1 MPDLILYWRPFLS
14 GFFLS
19 IFFIFSILFWSKRV
33 NLKNSSLRR
42 GERHL
47 HSVKVS
53 RWGGVAV
60 FLAFLLTVLFDPN
73 LVITRDIG
81 AILAGGSL
89 IFFLGV
95 WDDVWE
101 LKWTKQLFF
110 QILAVVIFFIFGAT
124 AFNFLNF
131 GTEFLYWREGIQI
144 LGIFLG
150 IVWILILINAM
161 NWLDGID
168 GISGGISLIACLTI
182 FLLSLK
188 PEVNQPPVGILS
200 IALGASILGFLIFN
214 FPPAKIM
221 LGSGGVFLIGFV
233 LAGLSVFAGAK
244 VATAL
249 LILFIPILDFFGVIF
264 KRWRKGKSI
273 FDPDREHLHHKLLEI
288 GWSQRKINWFF
299 YAVTAGVALAAL
311 HTRDFQKV
319 IILSLLAGGMTVF
332 YFFVNQKREL
342 TGDKKIKN

>member
-1 MPDLILYWRPFLS
+1 MPDLSLYWRPFLS

-19 IFFIFSILFWSKRV
+19 VFFIFLILFWNKRIIA
-33 NLKNSSLRR
+33 KNFSLRK
-42 GERHL
+42 EDRHL
-47 HSVKVS
+47 HSARVS

-60 FLAFLLTVLFDPN
+60 YLAFLLTVLSDPK
-73 LVITRDIG
+73 LIITRDIG

-95 WDDVWE
+95 WDDFRE
-101 LKWTKQLFF
+101 LKWTRQLFF
-110 QILAVVIFFIFGAT
+110 QILAVTVFFVFGAMT
-124 AFNFLNF
+124 KDIFNF
-131 GTEFLYWREGIQI
+131 GGEFSQWREGWQI
-144 LGIFLG
+144 LGILLG
-150 IVWILILINAM
+150 MVWILILINAM

-168 GISGGISLIACLTI
+168 GVSGGISLIACLTV

-221 LGSGGVFLIGFV
+221 LGSGGVFLISFV

-249 LILFIPILDFFGVIF
+249 LILFIPVLDFFGVII
-264 KRWRKGKSI
+264 KRWRAGKSI
-273 FDPDREHLHHKLLEI
+273 FYPDRGHLHHKLLAI

-299 YAVTAGVALAAL
+299 YLVTAMVALIAL
-311 HTRDFQKV
+311 NARDFQKV
-319 IILSLLAGGMTVF
+319 IILSVLVMGMTVF
-332 YFFVNQKREL
+332 YFFINR
-342 TGDKKIKN
+342 KIKIGGR

>member
-1 MPDLILYWRPFLS
+1 MPDLSLYWRPFLS

-19 IFFIFSILFWSKRV
+19 VFFIFLILFWNKRIIA
-33 NLKNSSLRR
+33 KNFSLRK
-42 GERHL
+42 EDRHL
-47 HSVKVS
+47 HSARVS

-60 FLAFLLTVLFDPN
+60 YLAFLLTVLSDPK
-73 LVITRDIG
+73 LIITRDIG

-95 WDDVWE
+95 WDDFRE
-101 LKWTKQLFF
+101 LKWTRQLFF
-110 QILAVVIFFIFGAT
+110 QILAVTVFFVFGAMT
-124 AFNFLNF
+124 KDIFNFE
-131 GTEFLYWREGIQI
+131 GEFSQWREGWQI
-144 LGIFLG
+144 LGILLG
-150 IVWILILINAM
+150 MVWILVLINAM

-168 GISGGISLIACLTI
+168 GVSGGISLIACLTV

-221 LGSGGVFLIGFV
+221 LGSGGVFLISFV

-249 LILFIPILDFFGVIF
+249 LILFIPVLDFFGVII
-264 KRWRKGKSI
+264 KRWRAGKSI
-273 FDPDREHLHHKLLEI
+273 FYPDRRHLHHKLLAI

-299 YAVTAGVALAAL
+299 YLVTAMVALIAL
-311 HTRDFQKV
+311 NTRDFQKV
-319 IILSLLAGGMTVF
+319 IILSVLVVGMTVF
-332 YFFVNQKREL
+332 YFL
-342 TGDKKIKN
+342 IDKKIKIGGR